1 MRPPARPACAP
12 LAPDQA
18 QGCLQ
23 PRGQQGGLQQ
33 PSASPDQLAARSG
46 WPAPRPTRLPPVH
59 VQAWGQRCFGW
70 NISLRMCYPTTE
82 VVARRILAAQA
93 LTLTLTPTP
102 TPTLTPNPNPNP
114 NPWPNLN

>member
-12 LAPDQA
+12 PAPEQA
-18 QGCLQ
+18 QGGLQ

-33 PSASPDQLAARSG
+33 PSASPDQLAAHSG
-46 WPAPRPTRLPPVH
+46 WLARRPTRLPAVH

-93 LTLTLTPTP
+93 LTLNLTPPLTLTL
-102 TPTLTPNPNPNP
+102 TLTPNPNP
-114 NPWPNLN
+114 